1 MTKSPYFVVQAH
13 PLILEREDD
22 APDGTLGCLMLV
34 DAELAQGS
42 CTALFTTGVDLRSD
56 PDLLLRNRIL
66 VCVSSGGDCLYSA
79 VVSRNG
85 TMGDMLPEDDELI
98 CALWKAAGEADV
110 SDIVKRTGSYRRTR
124 PGEYAAPGL
133 PSDPAI
139 GTADRDGEN
148 DGCGAS
154 DPAPGE

>member
-22 APDGTLGCLMLV
+22 APEGVVGCLMLV
-34 DAELAQGS
+34 DAERTQGS
-42 CTALFTTGVDLRSD
+42 CTSLFTTGVDLRSD

-66 VCVSSGGDCLYSA
+66 VCDVSGSDCLYSA

-98 CALWKAAGEADV
+98 CELWKAAGEADV
-110 SDIVKRTGSYRRTR
+110 SDLVKRTGAYRSTR
-124 PGEYAAPGL
+124 PDEDSL
-133 PSDPAI
+133 
-139 GTADRDGEN
+139 DGE
-148 DGCGAS
+148 DGDHVAG
-154 DPAPGE
+154 